1 MQLSE
6 LRPGASFRVGK
17 VLVGG
22 EIGKRLADM
31 GFTEGAEG
39 ELVRSAF
46 LRGPVQVRIRGYD
59 LLVRRSEARLIEIE
73 GAGGGGKT
81 QTGRDRTG
89 RGGGYRPN
97 RGRGFGL
104 RALFAPQD
112 CCGGRGGGKGQTGR
126 DRIGQGGGGKG
137 QTGRDRI
144 GQGGGGKTQTGQDRI
159 GQDTG
164 GQGRPE

>member
-46 LRGPVQVRIRGYD
+46 LRGPVQIRIRGYD

-73 GAGGGGKT
+73 ARGEASGEAAGKMAAAGTGVGGADGGGFE
-81 QTGRDRTG
+81 RR
-89 RGGGYRPN
+89 RGGTGYRPN
-97 RGRGFGL
+97 RGRGFGI
-104 RALFAPQD
+104 RAFFAPQD
-112 CCGGRGGGKGQTGR
+112 CCGG
-126 DRIGQGGGGKG
+126 QGGRRGPGGPNGHRSGSG
-137 QTGRDRI
+137 QAERD
-144 GQGGGGKTQTGQDRI
+144 GA
-159 GQDTG
+159 
-164 GQGRPE
+164 QGRPE

>member
-6 LRPGASFRVGK
+6 LRPGATFRVEK

-39 ELVRSAF
+39 ELVRGAF
-46 LRGPVQVRIRGYD
+46 LRGPVQIRIRGYD

-73 GAGGGGKT
+73 ATGGGAI
-81 QTGRDRTG
+81 RTEQIRIG
-89 RGGGYRPN
+89 WSGGYRPQ
-97 RGRGFGL
+97 RGRGFGI

-112 CCGGRGGGKGQTGR
+112 CCGG
-126 DRIGQGGGGKG
+126 QGGPGKAG
-137 QTGRDRI
+137 HRLGHGHARRDS
-144 GQGGGGKTQTGQDRI
+144 GK
-159 GQDTG
+159 
-164 GQGRPE
+164 GRPE

>member
-46 LRGPVQVRIRGYD
+46 MRGPVQIRIRGYD
-59 LLVRRSEARLIEIE
+59 LLVRRSEARLIEVE
-73 GAGGGGKT
+73 AAGGSGAEAPAVVAGGRGRGSGFGAGRA
-81 QTGRDRTG
+81 GR
-89 RGGGYRPN
+89 GYRPN

-112 CCGGRGGGKGQTGR
+112 CCGGRGDPGSRGGPLAGR
-126 DRIGQGGGGKG
+126 GEAR
-137 QTGRDRI
+137 RD
-144 GQGGGGKTQTGQDRI
+144 
-159 GQDTG
+159 G
-164 GQGRPE
+164 GQGRSA

>member
-46 LRGPVQVRIRGYD
+46 MRGPVQIRIRGYD
-59 LLVRRSEARLIEIE
+59 LLVRRSEARLIEVE
-73 GAGGGGKT
+73 ATGASSSG
-81 QTGRDRTG
+81 TGEEASAGPWRGSGG
-89 RGGGYRPN
+89 RGFGPAWGGRGYRPN
-97 RGRGFGL
+97 RGRGFGF

-112 CCGGRGGGKGQTGR
+112 CCGG
-126 DRIGQGGGGKG
+126 QGGAGGHG
-137 QTGRDRI
+137 VLQAGRGRI
-144 GQGGGGKTQTGQDRI
+144 QRG
-159 GQDTG
+159 G

>member
-46 LRGPVQVRIRGYD
+46 MRGPVQIRIRGYD
-59 LLVRRSEARLIEIE
+59 LLVRRSEARLIEVE
-73 GAGGGGKT
+73 AAGGIGPGTGGEVSANAAGGLAGKGFGP
-81 QTGRDRTG
+81 GRAG
-89 RGGGYRPN
+89 RGYRPN

-112 CCGGRGGGKGQTGR
+112 CCGDHGGGRRR
-126 DRIGQGGGGKG
+126 D
-137 QTGRDRI
+137 D
-144 GQGGGGKTQTGQDRI
+144 
-159 GQDTG
+159 
-164 GQGRPE
+164 GQGRSA

>member
-73 GAGGGGKT
+73 GADVGGKTQTGRDRIGQGGGGKT
-81 QTGRDRTG
+81 QTGRDRIGQDTGERRTGRDRTG

-112 CCGGRGGGKGQTGR
+112 CCGGRGGGKGQTG
-126 DRIGQGGGGKG
+126 
-137 QTGRDRI
+137 
-144 GQGGGGKTQTGQDRI
+144 QDRI

>member
-39 ELVRSAF
+39 ELVRGAF
-46 LRGPVQVRIRGYD
+46 LRGPVQIRIRGYD

-73 GAGGGGKT
+73 ATDEAGGEATGKT
-81 QTGRDRTG
+81 AAAGDGGANGGGLARR
-89 RGGGYRPN
+89 RGGTGYRPN
-97 RGRGFGL
+97 RGRGFGI

-112 CCGGRGGGKGQTGR
+112 CCGGQGK
-126 DRIGQGGGGKG
+126 
-137 QTGRDRI
+137 
-144 GQGGGGKTQTGQDRI
+144 
-159 GQDTG
+159 
-164 GQGRPE
+164 PE